1 LTTRMEA
8 NQPTPIENATLKILR
23 ELDSAITLHCRGERV
38 SGQHGTTEREFR
50 RILALYF
57 HDKSISDWGASLG
70 IPDIS
75 DPADRRK
82 LGGKS

>member
-8 NQPTPIENATLKILR
+8 NQPTPIENATMKILR
-23 ELDSAITLHCRGERV
+23 ELDSAITLHYRGERV
-38 SGQHGTTEREFR
+38 SGKHGTTEREFR

-57 HDKSISDWGASLG
+57 HDKSISDWCASLG

-82 LGGKS
+82 LGGK